1 MMTMTGETIWRAA
14 LNELQGVLTRENY
27 DTWLRDTH
35 VVRDEGE
42 VITIAVPGAFQK
54 DWLENKLNGR
64 ISNTMQR
71 LGYGHRVVRF
81 VVAPDAPE
89 GPAAVAPA
97 RQQEG
102 RSSMSLFHAPDPAP
116 APALSPAYVFE
127 TFIVGASNRLTH
139 AAAIN
144 VAEDPGRAW
153 NPLFIWG
160 PVGLGKTHLLH
171 AIGHRV
177 YQNFPDKKIVYRTCE
192 QFSNE
197 LITAFQRGQEAIDD
211 FRARYRSMD
220 VLLIDDIQFLA
231 GKESM
236 QTEFFHTFNELH
248 QTQRQIVMTSDRKPN
263 AMSTLEERLRSRFE
277 WGLITEV
284 DLPDLETRVAILRAK
299 AEKQRVPVQP
309 AAIEYIARRAGL
321 SNIRELEGRL
331 RNVIH
336 AAQTYNVPV
345 TDKLASEVLDHLSPS
360 VKRKVTAA
368 EVLAVVSQ
376 YYKIDLETLRSPA
389 RDKGVALPRQVAMY
403 LMREESEASLP
414 GIGALLGNRDH
425 STIMHG
431 CEKITR
437 ELRNENPQLRSDVK
451 AIRALLYETS

>member
-1 MMTMTGETIWRAA
+1 
-14 LNELQGVLTRENY
+14 
-27 DTWLRDTH
+27 
-35 VVRDEGE
+35 
-42 VITIAVPGAFQK
+42 
-54 DWLENKLNGR
+54 
-64 ISNTMQR
+64 
-71 LGYGHRVVRF
+71 
-81 VVAPDAPE
+81 VAD
-89 GPAAVAPA
+89 
-97 RQQEG
+97 
-102 RSSMSLFHAPDPAP
+102 
-116 APALSPAYVFE
+116 
-127 TFIVGASNRLTH
+127 
-139 AAAIN
+139 
-144 VAEDPGRAW
+144 DPGRTW

-171 AIGHRV
+171 AIGHRI
-177 YQNFPDKKIVYRTCE
+177 YQNAPDKHIVYRTCE
-192 QFSNE
+192 HFSNE
-197 LITAFQRGQEAIDD
+197 LITAFRKGQDAIDE
-211 FRARYRSMD
+211 FRERYRSVD

-236 QTEFFHTFNELH
+236 QEEFFHTFNELH
-248 QTQRQIVMTSDRKPN
+248 QTQRQIVLTSDRKPN

-345 TDKLASEVLDHLSPS
+345 TDKLAAEVLDSLSPS
-360 VKRKVTAA
+360 VKRKVTPS

-376 YYKIDLETLRSPA
+376 YYKIDLETLKSPA
-389 RDKGVALPRQVAMY
+389 RDKAVALPRQVAMY

-425 STIMHG
+425 STVMHG
-431 CEKITR
+431 CEKITK